1 MRRDQGMSA
10 NRIGCCMLCA
20 MVSLGGARAADTL
33 HNTMILNRYQVQ
45 ELERE
50 QARYGQEVGP
60 QSPAQHREMERRLQG
75 QRLEQ
80 RALQE
85 RGRRGASALERS
97 SPLGVGG
104 GMRSAQELQRLR
116 RDQRQQR
123 LELNIQ
129 RRAWPYGR

>member
-1 MRRDQGMSA
+1 MWRDQGRSA

-20 MVSLGGARAADTL
+20 MVSLGGARAADIV
-33 HNTMILNRYQVQ
+33 HNTRIFNRYQVQ
-45 ELERE
+45 GLERE

-60 QSPAQHREMERRLQG
+60 LSPAQRREMERRLQG
-75 QRLEQ
+75 QRLQQ

-97 SPLGVGG
+97 DPPGVGR
-104 GMRSAQELQRLR
+104 GMRSAQQLQRLR

-129 RRAWPYGR
+129 RRTWPYGR